1 MFPLRVDMELD
12 AMTAIPGTCPDVACT
27 RSDAHAQAPLSARHV
42 SSRREF
48 LKHVGSV
55 GMGLGLGPVLASG
68 WQGGARAAD
77 LAGSRAVKTG
87 KAQHITILHTADIHA
102 QLDIHDEFF
111 FEKGRPAFKRR
122 GGFATLCT
130 MIDTL
135 RQQNPQHT
143 LVVDGGD
150 CFQGSAVAALSKGL
164 AIVPFVNRIRYDLV
178 LPGNWEVVYG
188 KEVLLRDMNLYTAAK
203 VCANMFHAGAGNA
216 SLLFPP
222 YQIFDVGGTT
232 VGFVGY
238 NDPLTP
244 IRQSPAYSRGIT
256 FTRPEVDL
264 AKYVEILRQEKGC
277 QVVFVLSHMGLA
289 QQLGLANHPC
299 TDGVD
304 YILGADTH
312 ERIRQPLQGKF
323 CKVTE
328 PGAFASFV
336 GKLDLVI
343 ERGKIKEH
351 GYALLDV
358 DPERYAE
365 DEQMKTLV
373 AAAREPYRDEITK
386 VIGKTRTPLLRYYV
400 LETPMDN
407 LITDALMWKFKTDFV
422 VSNGFRFCPPLVPPA
437 GGEADITNEYLW
449 SMLPVD
455 SALKAGV
462 VSGQQIAD
470 WLESELE
477 NAFAKD
483 ATRRLGG
490 WFVRYKG
497 LFVKFTIGNPMG
509 RRVREV
515 RIQGQPLVRDKRYTV
530 LGCEREGDPDNTVC
544 RLAGV
549 IDPRR
554 YDITVHQVVTEYLA
568 EHSPVAPT
576 IEGRAIATD
585 APADLLSQVKGT
597 SYRFR

>member
-1 MFPLRVDMELD
+1 
-12 AMTAIPGTCPDVACT
+12 MTGIPGACHDLVCTCRDPQMH
-27 RSDAHAQAPLSARHV
+27 SPLSARPV
-42 SSRREF
+42 SSRRDF
-48 LKHVGSV
+48 LKHVGSM
-55 GMGLGLGPVLASG
+55 GMGLGLGPALASCLRR
-68 WQGGARAAD
+68 GAEPSN
-77 LAGSRAVKTG
+77 LAGNKAVQTG
-87 KAQHITILHTADIHA
+87 KAQHITILHTSDIHA
-102 QLDIHDEFF
+102 QLEIHDEFF
-111 FEKGRPAFKRR
+111 YEEGRPAFRRR

-130 MIDTL
+130 MINAL
-135 RQQNPQHT
+135 RQQNPVHT

-150 CFQGSAVAALSKGL
+150 CFQGSAVATLSKGQ
-164 AIVPFVNRIRYDLV
+164 AIVPLINQVRYDLV
-178 LPGNWEVVYG
+178 LPGNWEVAYG
-188 KEVLLRDMNLYTAAK
+188 KEMLIKDMSMYTAAK
-203 VCANMFHAGAGNA
+203 VCANMFHAGDGNA

-222 YQIFDVGGTT
+222 YQIFDVGGTR

-256 FTRPEVDL
+256 FTAPDVDL
-264 AKYVEILRQEKGC
+264 ARYVTLLREEKGC
-277 QVVFVLSHMGLA
+277 QVVFVLSHIGLA
-289 QQLGLANHPC
+289 QQLNLANQPC
-299 TDGVD
+299 ADGVD

-312 ERIRQPLQGKF
+312 ERIREPLQGTF

-343 ERGKIKEH
+343 ENGRIKEET
-351 GYALLDV
+351 YALLDV

-373 AAAREPYRDEITK
+373 AAAREPYRKDIAR

-449 SMLPVD
+449 SMLPID
-455 SALKAGV
+455 SAIKSAA
-462 VSGQQIAD
+462 VSGQQIVD

-497 LFVKFTIGNPMG
+497 LVVTFTIGNPMG
-509 RRVREV
+509 ERVREV
-515 RIQGQPLVRDKRYTV
+515 RVQGQPLVGHKMYTV

-544 RLAGV
+544 RIIGV
-549 IDPRR
+549 ADPRR
-554 YDITVHQVVTEYLA
+554 HDITVHQVVTEYLA

-576 IEGRAIATD
+576 IEGRAVATD
-585 APADLLSQVKGT
+585 APADLLSQVEGT

>member
-1 MFPLRVDMELD
+1 
-12 AMTAIPGTCPDVACT
+12 
-27 RSDAHAQAPLSARHV
+27 
-42 SSRREF
+42 
-48 LKHVGSV
+48 LKDVGSM
-55 GMGLGLGPVLASG
+55 GMGFGLGPALASCLRG
-68 WQGGARAAD
+68 RAEAAS
-77 LAGSRAVKTG
+77 LAGSKAVQTG
-87 KAQHITILHTADIHA
+87 KAQHITILHTSDIHA
-102 QLDIHDEFF
+102 QLEIHDEFF
-111 FEKGRPAFKRR
+111 YEAGRPAFRRR

-130 MIDTL
+130 MVNAL
-135 RQQNPQHT
+135 RRQNPERT
-143 LVVDGGD
+143 LLVDGGD
-150 CFQGSAVAALSKGL
+150 CFQGSAVAALSKGQ
-164 AIVPFVNRIRYDLV
+164 AIVPLINQARYDLV

-188 KEVLLRDMNLYTAAK
+188 KEMLIKDMSLYTAAK
-203 VCANMFHAGAGNA
+203 VCANMFHADAGGA
-216 SLLFPP
+216 SLMFPP
-222 YQIFDVGGTT
+222 YQIFDVGGTR

-244 IRQSPAYSRGIT
+244 IRQSPAYSRGIR
-256 FTRPEVDL
+256 FTRPDVDL
-264 AKYVEILRQEKGC
+264 ARYVKALRQQNGC

-289 QQLGLANHPC
+289 QQLNLANQPYA
-299 TDGVD
+299 DGVD

-336 GKLDLVI
+336 GKLDLVV
-343 ERGKIKEH
+343 EKGKIKEH
-351 GYALLDV
+351 TYALLDV

-437 GGEADITNEYLW
+437 GGEIDITNEFLW
-449 SMLPVD
+449 SMLPID

-515 RIQGQPLVRDKRYTV
+515 NVQGQPLVRDKGYTV
-530 LGCEREGDPDNTVC
+530 LGCEREGDPDDTVC
-544 RLAGV
+544 RLVGV
-549 IDPRR
+549 TDLRR

-576 IEGRAIATD
+576 IEGRAVATD
-585 APADLLSQVKGT
+585 APADLLSQVEGT
-597 SYRFR
+597 GYTFR